1 MKEHKITDYKKACL
15 LLALSFWGLLMYFD
29 FGAPILVKLFPLE
42 WLVEYLDPI
51 FYGSFFLLMVIVFRK
66 ALWKDIKDFVRNFDK
81 YLDRV
86 VIFGFITLVLM
97 VASAIYLDSVG
108 IGDSTNQQ
116 AIDEAII
123 QYGVLHIITIAVIG
137 PVVEEIFYRGILFGF
152 LKGRGKSIIRSIAA
166 ILLSSMIFS
175 FSHTSIIDFSVTD
188 MLANIPILMLGL
200 TVTTLYWRTDNIFC
214 PIIVHIVINTIGT
227 LG

>member
-1 MKEHKITDYKKACL
+1 MKEYKITDYKKACL
-15 LLALSFWGLLMYFD
+15 LLVIFFWGLLTYFD

-42 WLVEYLDPI
+42 WLVKYIDPI

-66 ALWKDIKDFVRNFDK
+66 ALWKDIKDFVRNFEK

-86 VIFGFITLVLM
+86 VIFGFIALVLM

-108 IGDSTNQQ
+108 IGDSSNQQ
-116 AIDEAII
+116 ALDEAVIR
-123 QYGVLHIITIAVIG
+123 YGALHIITIAVIG
-137 PVVEEIFYRGILFGF
+137 PIVEEIFYRGILFGF
-152 LKGRGKSIIRSIAA
+152 LKGRGKSIVRSIAA
-166 ILLSSMIFS
+166 ILLSSMIFA

-200 TVTTLYWRTDNIFC
+200 VVTTLYWRTDNLIC
-214 PIIVHIVINTIGT
+214 PVIVHIIINTIGT

>member
-1 MKEHKITDYKKACL
+1 MKEYKITDYKKSCL
-15 LLALSFWGLLMYFD
+15 LLALFFWGLLIYFD

-42 WLVEYLDPI
+42 WLVKYIDPI
-51 FYGSFFLLMVIVFRK
+51 FYASFFLLMVIVFRK
-66 ALWKDIKDFVRNFDK
+66 ALWKDIKDFVRNFEK

-86 VIFGFITLVLM
+86 FIFGFIALVLM

-108 IGDSTNQQ
+108 IGDSSNQQ
-116 AIDEAII
+116 ALDEAVIR
-123 QYGVLHIITIAVIG
+123 YGALHIITIAVIG
-137 PVVEEIFYRGILFGF
+137 PIVEEIFYRGILFGF
-152 LKGRGKSIIRSIAA
+152 LKGRGKSIVRSIAA
-166 ILLSSMIFS
+166 ILLSSMIFA

-214 PIIVHIVINTIGT
+214 PIIVHIIINTIGT

>member
-1 MKEHKITDYKKACL
+1 MKEYKITDYKKACL
-15 LLALSFWGLLMYFD
+15 LLVIFFWGLLMYFD

-42 WLVEYLDPI
+42 WLVEYIDPI
-51 FYGSFFLLMVIVFRK
+51 FYGSFFLLTVIIFRK
-66 ALWKDIKDFVRNFDK
+66 ALWKDIKDFVRNFEK

-86 VIFGFITLVLM
+86 VIFGFIALILM
-97 VASAIYLDSVG
+97 VASAIYLDLVG
-108 IGDSTNQQ
+108 IGDSSNQQ
-116 AIDEAII
+116 ALDEAVIR
-123 QYGVLHIITIAVIG
+123 YGALHIITIAVIG
-137 PVVEEIFYRGILFGF
+137 PIVEEIFYRGILFGF
-152 LKGRGKSIIRSIAA
+152 LKGRGKGIVRSIAA
-166 ILLSSMIFS
+166 ILLSSLIFA

-188 MLANIPILMLGL
+188 MLSNIPILMLGL

>member
-1 MKEHKITDYKKACL
+1 MKEYKITDYKKACL
-15 LLALSFWGLLMYFD
+15 LLALFFWGLLIYFD

-51 FYGSFFLLMVIVFRK
+51 FYGSFFLLSVIVFRK
-66 ALWKDIKDFVRNFDK
+66 ALWKDIKDFVRDFEK
-81 YLDRV
+81 YLDRAV
-86 VIFGFITLVLM
+86 VFGFIALVLM

-108 IGDSTNQQ
+108 IGDSSNQQ
-116 AIDEAII
+116 AIDEALI
-123 QYGVLHIITIAVIG
+123 QYGALQILTVCAIG

-166 ILLSSMIFS
+166 ILLSSMIFA

-200 TVTTLYWRTDNIFC
+200 TVTTLYWRTDNLIC
-214 PIIVHIVINTIGT
+214 PIIVHIVINTIGA

>member
-1 MKEHKITDYKKACL
+1 MKEYKITDYKKACL
-15 LLALSFWGLLMYFD
+15 LLVIFFWGLLTYFD

-42 WLVEYLDPI
+42 WLVKYIDPI

-66 ALWKDIKDFVRNFDK
+66 ALWKDIKDFVRNFEK

-86 VIFGFITLVLM
+86 VIFGFIALVLM

-108 IGDSTNQQ
+108 IGDSSNQQ
-116 AIDEAII
+116 ALDEAVIR
-123 QYGVLHIITIAVIG
+123 YGALHIITIAVIG

-152 LKGRGKSIIRSIAA
+152 LKGRGKSIVRSIAA
-166 ILLSSMIFS
+166 ILLSSMIFA

-188 MLANIPILMLGL
+188 LLANIPILMLGL
-200 TVTTLYWRTDNIFC
+200 VVTTLYWRTDNLIC
-214 PIIVHIVINTIGT
+214 PVIVHIIINTIGT

>member
-116 AIDEAII
+116 ALDEAII

-166 ILLSSMIFS
+166 ILLSSMIFA